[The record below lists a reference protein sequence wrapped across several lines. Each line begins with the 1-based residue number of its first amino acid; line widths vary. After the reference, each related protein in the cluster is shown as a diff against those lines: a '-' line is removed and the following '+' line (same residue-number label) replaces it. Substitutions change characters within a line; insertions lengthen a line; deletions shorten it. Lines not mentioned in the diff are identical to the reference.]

1 MIVVHMASE
10 RTMLIDVYP
19 DSKVP
24 IYEQIVSQV
33 KFRVASGALEPG
45 TRIPSVRELSQQLRI
60 APGTVARAFLD
71 LEKSGVLTTRRGVG
85 MEVTSEAVALC
96 QGWRQEI
103 VRDRIRDALREAV
116 SSALSAE
123 EIRQLVEE
131 ELNHVNGTHQ
141 LGGKRS

>member
-1 MIVVHMASE
+1 MASE
-10 RTMLIDVYP
+10 RTMLIDVYR

-24 IYEQIVSQV
+24 IYEQIVAQV
-33 KFRVASGALEPG
+33 QFRVASGTLEPG
-45 TRIPSVRELSQQLRI
+45 DRIPSVRELSQQLSI

-71 LEKSGVLTTRRGVG
+71 LEKAGVLVTRPGVG
-85 MEVTSEAVALC
+85 MEITHEAVALC
-96 QGWRQEI
+96 RRWRQQI

-131 ELNHVNGTHQ
+131 ELNHINGKARP
-141 LGGKRS
+141 GGKRL